1 MNRNI
6 ELFLVVMI
14 IQLGFSQP
22 AIVWVDEYDSGFN
35 DYAQAVAID
44 TFNNI
49 IVTGTFYNGNNF
61 DFLTIKYNSS
71 GDTVWLRSYDSG
83 GSDIARDV
91 AVDAYGNIIV
101 VGSSRIDSIYDY
113 LIVKYDYDGTVV
125 WVQRY
130 SDGVNNFC
138 WAVDVDL
145 SQNYVVTGYGYNGY
159 NNDYLT
165 IKYADSGDTLWS
177 RRYDGGFNDLG
188 ADVAVD
194 SANNIIVTGSSYSFA
209 DTTYRYL
216 TIKYDAQGETLWVR
230 PFLSPYY
237 LDNHAYGVAVD
248 ADNNIIVVGKP
259 GLFPLIIKYNPTGDT
274 LWTSYIPQI
283 GVSVTEPY
291 DVAVDS
297 SNNIVVIFN
306 HVETGSDHD
315 YLIVKLSPAGD
326 IVWRTAFRQGDDG
339 RDGYPYGVAVDTAG
353 DIIITGFEHDG
364 STFNWVTV
372 KYTEGSGIEEE
383 FACAGAK
390 IFELYEPYP
399 NPFVS
404 QTRVS
409 YLCANPTDLRIDIF
423 DVDGRLVRNLFGQ
436 SVQKGTKSI
445 VWDGC
450 DDIGRKLSAGIYF
463 VRLGIS
469 DQSVT
474 KKIVKLE

>member
-1 MNRNI
+1 MNKNI
-6 ELFLVVMI
+6 VLFWVVTI
-14 IQLGFSQP
+14 TKLGFPQP

-44 TFNNI
+44 SGNNI
-49 IVTGTFYNGNNF
+49 IVTGTFYNGNDF

-71 GDTVWLRSYDSG
+71 GDTIWLRSYDSG

-91 AVDAYGNIIV
+91 TVDAYGNIIV
-101 VGSSRIDSIYDY
+101 VGSSRMDSIYDC
-113 LIVKYDYDGTVV
+113 LIVKYDCDGTVV

-130 SDGVNNFC
+130 SNGLNNFC
-138 WAVDVDL
+138 WAVDVDM

-177 RRYDGGFNDLG
+177 RRYDAGLNDLG

-194 SANNIIVTGSSYSFA
+194 SANSIIVTGSSYSFA

-237 LDNHAYGVAVD
+237 LDNHAYSIAVD
-248 ADNNIIVVGKP
+248 AVNNIIVAGKP
-259 GLFPLIIKYNPTGDT
+259 GLFPLIIKYNPAGDT
-274 LWTSYIPQI
+274 LWTSYIPQV

-291 DVAVDS
+291 DVTVDS
-297 SNNIVVIFN
+297 SNNIIVIFN

-315 YLIVKLSPAGD
+315 YLVIKMSPAGD
-326 IVWRTAFRQGDDG
+326 IVWTTAFRQGEDG
-339 RDGYPYGVAVDTAG
+339 WDAYPYGVAVDTAG
-353 DIIITGFEHDG
+353 DIIVTGFEHDG

-383 FACAGAK
+383 IACAGAE
-390 IFELYEPYP
+390 ICELYEPFP

-404 QTRVS
+404 QTRVG
-409 YLCANPTDLRIDIF
+409 YLCANPRDMRINIF
-423 DVDGRLVRNLFGQ
+423 DVDGRLVRNLFDQ
-436 SVQKGTKSI
+436 NTLAGTMTL
-445 VWDGC
+445 VWNGS
-450 DDIGRKLSAGIYF
+450 DDSGRKLPSGVYF
-463 VRLGIS
+463 VRLETANCSI
-469 DQSVT
+469 T
-474 KKIVKLE
+474 KKIVKLK